1 MSQIL
6 VELENVWKI
15 YRMGEVEVPALRG
28 LNLKIERGEFLA
40 IMGPS
45 GSGKTTAMNMIGC
58 LDLPTKGRV
67 LLEGRD
73 ISKLKEKELARIRG
87 RKIGFVFQTFNLH
100 PTLTAIENVQ
110 LPMRIHEF
118 PAEEIETKSLELLRL
133 VGLEDRAHHL
143 PSQLSG
149 GESQRVAIARALSTN
164 PTMLLADEPT
174 GNIDTKAGS
183 EILDIFESLNRRGIT
198 VVVIT
203 HDPLVGRRAKR
214 LIKMRDGMIVDG
226 ENR

>member
-1 MSQIL
+1 MSRVL

-28 LNLKIERGEFLA
+28 LNLKIERGDFLV
-40 IMGPS
+40 ITGPS

-58 LDLPTKGRV
+58 LDLPTKGKV

-73 ISKLKEKELARIRG
+73 ISKLNEKELARIRG
-87 RKIGFVFQTFNLH
+87 RKIGFIFQTFNLH
-100 PTLTAIENVQ
+100 PTLTAIENIQ

-118 PAEEIETKSLELLRL
+118 PEGEIQKKSMELLHL

-149 GESQRVAIARALSTN
+149 GESQRVAIARALSTD
-164 PTMLLADEPT
+164 PPMLLADEPT
-174 GNIDTKAGS
+174 GNIDSKAGS
-183 EILDIFESLNRRGIT
+183 EILDIFENLNRNGIT

-203 HDPLVGRRAKR
+203 HDPMVARRAKR
-214 LIKMRDGMIVDG
+214 LIKMRDGIIADG
-226 ENR
+226 EK

>member
-1 MSQIL
+1 MAEIL
-6 VELENVWKI
+6 VELEDVWKI

-28 LNLKIERGEFLA
+28 LNLKIERGEFLV

-45 GSGKTTAMNMIGC
+45 VSSKTTAMNMIGC

-118 PAEEIETKSLELLRL
+118 PEDEIEKRSLELLRL
-133 VGLEDRAHHL
+133 VGLEDRVHHL

-164 PTMLLADEPT
+164 PPMLLADEPT

-183 EILDIFESLNRRGIT
+183 EILDIFESLNLKGIT

-203 HDPLVGRRAKR
+203 HDPLVGSRAKR
-214 LIKMRDGMIVDG
+214 LIKMRDGIIVDG
-226 ENR
+226 EK